1 MGIKGLF
8 CEHPNSPLK
17 SGGEYCSYYS
27 EIFYAL
33 NDVLDI
39 KFVSASPSKISELG
53 NDFDFVILGF
63 GHTNCSGLSPKSII
77 KDIDIPVFPILNKEY
92 AGLQHKLNWIKDIK
106 ATAALTVHHNYNKY
120 SKETGVPFHRIM
132 WSCNKD
138 LFKDYG
144 ENYEYDLFYS
154 GVIRK
159 EQYNNFRSKI
169 YNSLN
174 KLKDYRLLI
183 NARHQKNNF
192 QGKIFSAQEY
202 AKNISKSKICFTTT
216 SPADIVN
223 PRYFEC
229 MSSHRC
235 LILCNK
241 IDNSAYSDMFTDG
254 YNCVMFDNE
263 KDFFDKCIYYIKHED
278 ERMSIV
284 NSAYNDFIKRHTWQT
299 KALEIKNILGK
310 YL

>member
-1 MGIKGLF
+1 MGTKVLF

-17 SGGEYCSYYS
+17 KGGEYCSYYS

-33 NDVLDI
+33 KEILDI

-53 NDFDFVILGF
+53 DDFDLVILGF
-63 GHTNCSGLSPKSII
+63 GHTNCGDTSPKSII
-77 KDIDIPVFPILNKEY
+77 KDIDVPLFPIL
-92 AGLQHKLNWIKDIK
+92 
-106 ATAALTVHHNYNKY
+106 NKY

-132 WSCNKD
+132 WSCNED

-144 ENYEYDLFYS
+144 EGYEYDLFYS

-159 EQYNNFRSKI
+159 EQHNNFRSKI
-169 YNSLN
+169 YDNLN
-174 KLKDYRLLI
+174 KLKNYKLLI

-192 QGKIFSAQEY
+192 KGTIFSAQEY
-202 AKNISKSKICFTTT
+202 ARNISKSKICLTTT

-241 IDNSAYSDMFTDG
+241 IDNGAYGDMFTDG
-254 YNCVMFDNE
+254 YNCVMFDSE
-263 KDFFDKCIYYIKHED
+263 EDFFDKCMYYLEHED
-278 ERMSIV
+278 ERMTIV
-284 NSAYNDFIKRHTWQT
+284 SKAYDDFIQRQTWKT
-299 KALEIKNILGK
+299 RALHIQKILEE
-310 YL
+310 YR